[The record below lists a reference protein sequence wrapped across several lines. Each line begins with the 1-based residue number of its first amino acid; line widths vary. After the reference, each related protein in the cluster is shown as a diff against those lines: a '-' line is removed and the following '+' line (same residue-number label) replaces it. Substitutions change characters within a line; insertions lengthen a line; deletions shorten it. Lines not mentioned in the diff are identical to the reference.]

1 MTKDSQPDN
10 KQARAEKSNYQTP
23 NTRENQNNNK
33 NAKRQSIG
41 QRAFV
46 KILKNSK
53 YQLKTKR
60 KRIKDSQITFYYIT
74 K

>member
-33 NAKRQSIG
+33 NAKRQST
-41 QRAFV
+41 Q
-46 KILKNSK
+46 NC
-53 YQLKTKR
+53 
-60 KRIKDSQITFYYIT
+60 D
-74 K
+74 

>member
-1 MTKDSQPDN
+1 MSKEEFEILINSLN
-10 KQARAEKSNYQTP
+10 I
-23 NTRENQNNNK
+23 K

-60 KRIKDSQITFYYIT
+60 KRVKDSQITFYYIT